1 MKFPEVPKKY
11 LKDFIRG
18 YVDGD
23 GCIDITKGYRGNKV
37 YIGPRLRI
45 LSNYDFLSSLNEKTK
60 EFISHNTNAISKKG
74 KDNVYCVTYN
84 FSTARNILK
93 WLYKDCKICLI
104 RKYNRAKEV
113 TKI

>member
-1 MKFPEVPKKY
+1 MIEINNGNKYGDNFKAKTIIMPIFVSNLSQYDIKVPK
-11 LKDFIRG
+11 
-18 YVDGD
+18 
-23 GCIDITKGYRGNKV
+23 N
-37 YIGPRLRI
+37 
-45 LSNYDFLSSLNEKTK
+45 K